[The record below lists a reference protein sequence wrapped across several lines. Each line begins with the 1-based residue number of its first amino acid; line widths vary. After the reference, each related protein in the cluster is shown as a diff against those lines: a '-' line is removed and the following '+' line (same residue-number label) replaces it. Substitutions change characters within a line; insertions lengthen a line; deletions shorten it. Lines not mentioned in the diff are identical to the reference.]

1 MANTIAK
8 NKTAKIPTKSGKDYS
23 YAYTDLA
30 SINKWLDENGLDYY
44 QEVETCETNG
54 KDYINTYRYINGE
67 WEDKP
72 KRGCQVVDA
81 TLLGVSNPAQQNG
94 SALTYAR
101 RYSLCLAFGLATED
115 NDANDLTTLKD
126 ITKEDAE
133 NYTFQSGKHEGWTL
147 KRVVEED
154 QNFLKWLLN
163 NSKDERLLKMIEV
176 LTGEVPKTDKEWD
189 DRLAL
194 TQKLQQLIVDKG
206 LPIDEELDDYGVQNI
221 RDLTED
227 DLKSIIDYYEKLY
240 KVQDIIKEKNLDEKK
255 ITDHYKADTLYDLAI
270 EELDEIITKRG

>member
-23 YAYTDLA
+23 YTYTDLA

-44 QEVETCETNG
+44 QEIETCDTNG

-67 WEDKP
+67 WEEKP

-115 NDANDLTTLKD
+115 NDANDLTTIKE
-126 ITKEDAE
+126 ITKEEAE
-133 NYTFQSGKHEGWTL
+133 AYTFQSGKHKDWTL

-154 QNFLKWLLN
+154 QGFLKWLLN
-163 NSKDERLLKMIEV
+163 NSTDERLLKMIEI
-176 LTGEVPKTDKEWD
+176 LTGEVKKTDEEWD
-189 DRLAL
+189 ERLEL
-194 TQKLQQLIVDKG
+194 TKKLQSMIVDKG
-206 LPIDEELDDYGVQNI
+206 LPIDDELDDYGYKNT
-221 RDLTED
+221 RDLDTES
-227 DLKSIIDYYEKLY
+227 LKNIVDYYERLY
-240 KVQDIIKEKNLDEKK
+240 KVQDIIKDKKLDENA
-255 ITDHYKADTLYDLAI
+255 ILNHYGANSIDDLSI
-270 EELDEIITKRG
+270 EELDEIIAKRG

>member
-23 YAYTDLA
+23 YQYTDLA

-44 QEVETCETNG
+44 QEVETNPVNG
-54 KDYINTYRYINGE
+54 KDYINTWRYINGE

-115 NDANDLTTLKD
+115 NDATDLSTPEE
-126 ITKEDAE
+126 ITKEMAE
-133 NYTFQSGKHEGWTL
+133 AYTFQSGKHKDWTL
-147 KRVVEED
+147 KKVVEED
-154 QNFLKWLLN
+154 PRFLKWLLN
-163 NSKDERLLKMIEV
+163 NSTDERLLEMIKI
-176 LTGEVPKTDKEWD
+176 LTGEVPKTDEEWD
-189 DRLAL
+189 EQLEQ
-194 TQKLQQLIVDKG
+194 TKKLQEVIVAK
-206 LPIDEELDDYGVQNI
+206 ELDVEAI
-221 RDLTED
+221 C
-227 DLKSIIDYYEKLY
+227 
-240 KVQDIIKEKNLDEKK
+240 
-255 ITDHYKADTLYDLAI
+255 DHYKVKRLT
-270 EELDEIITKRG
+270 ELKPEQIQEIIEKRG

>member
-23 YAYTDLA
+23 YTYTDLA
-30 SINKWLDENGLDYY
+30 SINKWLEENNLDYY
-44 QEVETCETNG
+44 QEIETCETNG

-67 WEDKP
+67 WEEKP

-115 NDANDLTTLKD
+115 NDAADLSTPKE
-126 ITKEDAE
+126 ITKEEAE
-133 NYTFQSGKHEGWTL
+133 EYTFKSGKHEGWTL

-154 QNFLKWLLN
+154 HYFLQYLLN
-163 NSKDERLLKMIEV
+163 KGDEKMLKMIEL
-176 LTGEVPKTDKEWD
+176 LTGEVPKTEDEWD
-189 DRLAL
+189 ERLEL
-194 TQKLQQLIVDKG
+194 TEKLQRIIVDK
-206 LPIDEELDDYGVQNI
+206 
-221 RDLTED
+221 
-227 DLKSIIDYYEKLY
+227 
-240 KVQDIIKEKNLDEKK
+240 NLDVEA
-255 ITDHYKADTLYDLAI
+255 ICDHYKVKTTSDLSDDQI
-270 EELDEIITKRG
+270 KEIIEKRG

>member
-44 QEVETCETNG
+44 QEIETCETNG

-101 RYSLCLAFGLATED
+101 RYSLCLAFGLATEG
-115 NDANDLTTLKD
+115 NDANDLTTLKE

-133 NYTFQSGKHEGWTL
+133 SYTFHSGKHEGWTL

-154 QNFLKWLLN
+154 QRFLKWLLN
-163 NSKDERLLKMIEV
+163 NSKDEKLLKMIEV
-176 LTGEVPKTDKEWD
+176 LTGEVPKTDEEWD
-189 DRLAL
+189 ERFELNQRL
-194 TQKLQQLIVDKG
+194 QRLIVDRG
-206 LPIDEELDDYGVQNI
+206 LPIDEELDNYGAKNSG
-221 RDLTED
+221 DLDNDT
-227 DLKSIIDYYEKLY
+227 LKMIIEYYEKLY
-240 KVQDIIKEKNLDEKK
+240 KVEDIIKDKKLDEKK
-255 ITDHYKADTLYDLAI
+255 ILGHYGKDQLEDLAD
-270 EELDEIITKRG
+270 EELDEIIAKRG

>member
-23 YAYTDLA
+23 YQYTDLA

-44 QEVETCETNG
+44 QEIETCEANG
-54 KDYINTYRYINGE
+54 KDYINTWRYINGE

-115 NDANDLTTLKD
+115 NDATDLSTPEE
-126 ITKEDAE
+126 ITKEMAE
-133 NYTFQSGKHEGWTL
+133 AYTFQSGKHKDWTL
-147 KRVVEED
+147 KKVVEED
-154 QNFLKWLLN
+154 PRFLKWLLN
-163 NSKDERLLKMIEV
+163 NSTDERLLEMIKI
-176 LTGEVPKTDKEWD
+176 LTGEVPKTDEEWD
-189 DRLAL
+189 EQLEQ
-194 TQKLQQLIVDKG
+194 TKKLQEVIVAK
-206 LPIDEELDDYGVQNI
+206 ELDVDAI
-221 RDLTED
+221 C
-227 DLKSIIDYYEKLY
+227 
-240 KVQDIIKEKNLDEKK
+240 
-255 ITDHYKADTLYDLAI
+255 DHYKVKRLT
-270 EELDEIITKRG
+270 ELKPEQIQEIIEKRG

>member
-44 QEVETCETNG
+44 QEIETCETNG

-67 WEDKP
+67 WEEKP

-81 TLLGVSNPAQQNG
+81 TLLGVTNPAQQNG

-115 NDANDLTTLKD
+115 NDAADLSTPEE
-126 ITKEDAE
+126 ITKEAAE
-133 NYTFQSGKHEGWTL
+133 AFTFQSGKHEGWTL

-154 QNFLKWLLN
+154 QSFLKWLLN
-163 NSKDERLLKMIEV
+163 NSKDERILKMIEI
-176 LTGEVPKTDKEWD
+176 LTGEKPKTDKEWD
-189 DRLAL
+189 ERLEL
-194 TQKLQQLIVDKG
+194 TQRIQQLIVDKG
-206 LPIDEELDDYGVQNI
+206 LPIDEELENYGVNNI
-221 RDLTED
+221 RDLSNED
-227 DLKSIIDYYEKLY
+227 VKGIINYYEKLY
-240 KVQDIIKEKNLDEKK
+240 KVQEIIKDKNLDEEA
-255 ITDHYKADTLYDLAI
+255 ILSHYKVDTLDRLSI

>member
-1 MANTIAK
+1 MANTIQK

-23 YAYTDLA
+23 YTYTDLA

-44 QEVETCETNG
+44 QEIETCETNG
-54 KDYINTYRYINGE
+54 KDYVNTYRYINGE

-101 RYSLCLAFGLATED
+101 RYSICLAFGLATED
-115 NDANDLTTLKD
+115 NEANDLTTLKE
-126 ITKEDAE
+126 ITKEEAE
-133 NYTFQSGKHEGWTL
+133 SYTFQSGKHEGWTL

-154 QNFLKWLLN
+154 QRFLKWLLN
-163 NSKDERLLKMIEV
+163 NSKDEKLLKMIEV

-206 LPIDEELDDYGVQNI
+206 LPIDDILKNNGLTNI
-221 RDLTED
+221 RDLPDD
-227 DLKSIIDYYEKLY
+227 DLKEIVNYYEKLY
-240 KVQDIIKEKNLDEKK
+240 NVQDIIKYKNLDEKA
-255 ITDHYKADTLYDLAI
+255 ILSHYKADKLDEISIDY
-270 EELDEIITKRG
+270 LDEIIAKRG

>member
-23 YAYTDLA
+23 YTYTDLA
-30 SINKWLDENGLDYY
+30 SINKWLDENELDYY
-44 QEVETCETNG
+44 QEIETCETNG

-115 NDANDLTTLKD
+115 NDANDLTTIKE

-133 NYTFQSGKHEGWTL
+133 NYTFQSGKHKGWTL
-147 KRVVEED
+147 KKVVEED
-154 QNFLKWLLN
+154 QGFLKWLLN
-163 NSKDERLLKMIEV
+163 NSKDEKILKMIEI
-176 LTGEVPKTDKEWD
+176 LTGEKPKTDKEWGE
-189 DRLAL
+189 RLAL
-194 TQKLQQLIVDKG
+194 TQKIQQLIVDKG
-206 LPIDEELDDYGVQNI
+206 LPIDYELEAYGVQNI
-221 RDLTED
+221 RDLSDD

-240 KVQDIIKEKNLDEKK
+240 KVQDIIKDKNLDEKA
-255 ITDHYKADTLYDLAI
+255 ILTHYGAELLEDISI
-270 EELDEIITKRG
+270 EGLEEIIAKRG

>member
-44 QEVETCETNG
+44 QEIETCETNG

-67 WEDKP
+67 WEEKP

-81 TLLGVSNPAQQNG
+81 TLLGVTNPAQQNG

-115 NDANDLTTLKD
+115 NDAADLSTPEE
-126 ITKEDAE
+126 ITKEAAE
-133 NYTFQSGKHEGWTL
+133 AFTFQSGKHEGWTL

-154 QNFLKWLLN
+154 QSFLKWLLN
-163 NSKDERLLKMIEV
+163 NSKDERILKMIEI
-176 LTGEVPKTDKEWD
+176 LTGEKPKTDKEWD
-189 DRLAL
+189 ERLEL
-194 TQKLQQLIVDKG
+194 TQRIQQLIVDKG
-206 LPIDEELDDYGVQNI
+206 LPIDEELEDYGVKNI
-221 RDLTED
+221 RDLSNE
-227 DLKSIIDYYEKLY
+227 DLKGIINYYEKLY
-240 KVQDIIKEKNLDEKK
+240 KVQEIIKDKNLDEKA
-255 ITDHYKADTLYDLAI
+255 ILSHYEANTI
-270 EELDEIITKRG
+270 EEIPIEGLDEIIAKRG